1 MSFLL
6 KESVHQSLIETLY
19 NEIISNRS
27 IYYYFIG
34 NILQW
39 ENELVPG
46 IPLDTAAYEKYTR
59 DGIISVKR
67 INLRDVSLVVPR
79 RDWSSNVVYDQYDDY
94 SSSVLSNSGS
104 PSLKN
109 SNFYVL
115 SSNYNVYKCL
125 YNNEGANSTIEPS
138 ETDFTPINTSDGYIW
153 KYMYSIPLANR
164 NKFLTY
170 DYMPVQRA
178 INLGYYANGEISSV
192 VILEGGSGYN
202 NNTAT
207 TLSVTGNFNSG
218 NGNVLANI
226 TPVINQSGEIID
238 TVITN
243 PGYNYQY
250 ATISINDTQG
260 TGTSL
265 YKGLGNVK
273 ILSVGSGYITNA
285 IINTTATIATTGAV
299 QPTSNAKANLIFSQN
314 SLVDVVIVNPGSGYS
329 SNVISNTSITIL
341 TTGSY
346 QPTSNATANLFFNS
360 KAILKPI
367 LYEGRIESIVI
378 EDPGTGYSTNLT
390 TSVSVI
396 GDGVGAVLTPY
407 INSVGQVED
416 IIIESRGYG
425 YTSAELFI
433 SGPGS
438 GANAI
443 TNLSQYTDLETIQ
456 SIVEVTAIDGSV
468 NAIRINDG
476 GDSFSH
482 ANISLLG
489 DGVGFAGNVV
499 VFNNSISKI
508 TIDSPGSGYT
518 FGNVI
523 ITGDGANSNL
533 TAIIS
538 PPGGH
543 GKDAVTELFCD
554 AIMMTSTINNDLN
567 HGYYIGNDYRQF
579 GIIKDLKKYNSG
591 LLFDNVIGSA
601 CFLVSSS
608 SGFTNLERDDVLY
621 SNVNGVLR
629 YFEVVEVPALTKALL
644 LNKNNYTITT
654 GDILTGVNSGQS
666 YTISYV
672 DKTPDINKSS
682 GRLLYIDNR
691 TAVSHTEQQL
701 VTLRTVIRL

>member
-46 IPLDTAAYEKYTR
+46 TPLDTAAYEKYTR

-94 SSSVLSNSGS
+94 SSSVLSNSGAS
-104 PSLKN
+104 SLKN

-125 YNNEGANSTIEPS
+125 YNNESANSTIEPT

-164 NKFLTY
+164 NKFLTS

-192 VILEGGSGYN
+192 VILEGGSGYF
-202 NNTAT
+202 NNTST
-207 TLSVTGNFNSG
+207 TLSVLGSFNSG
-218 NGNVLANI
+218 NGNAIANLS
-226 TPVINQSGEIID
+226 PVINQSGEIID
-238 TVITN
+238 VIINN
-243 PGYNYQY
+243 PGSNYKF
-250 ATISINDTQG
+250 ATITIGDTQG

-273 ILSVGSGYITNA
+273 ILSVGGGYTSNVIS
-285 IINTTATIATTGAV
+285 NTTAIISTTGAI
-299 QPTSNAKANLIFSQN
+299 QPTSNASANLIFSQN
-314 SLVDVVIVNPGSGYS
+314 TLVDIVIVNPGSGYS
-329 SNVISNTSITIL
+329 SNVVSNTSITIT
-341 TTGSY
+341 TTGSL
-346 QPTSNATANLFFNS
+346 QPTANATARLFFNS
-360 KAILKPI
+360 TAILKPI
-367 LYEGRIESIVI
+367 LYEGRIESVVI
-378 EDPGTGYSTNLT
+378 EDPGTRYSSNLT

-396 GDGVGAVLTPY
+396 GDGTGAVLTPY
-407 INSVGQVED
+407 INSLGQVED
-416 IIIESRGYG
+416 IIIESRGFG
-425 YTSAELFI
+425 YTSADLFI

-482 ANISLLG
+482 ANITLSG
-489 DGVGFAGNVV
+489 DGIGFAGNVV
-499 VFNNSISKI
+499 IFNNTISKI

-518 FGNVI
+518 FANVI

-533 TAIIS
+533 TAVIS

-543 GKDAVTELFCD
+543 GKDAVSELFCD
-554 AIMMTSTINNDLN
+554 AIMLTSSINNDLN

-579 GIIKDLKKYNSG
+579 GILKDLKKYNSG
-591 LLFDNVIGSA
+591 LLFDNVIGSS
-601 CFLVSSS
+601 CFLVTCS

-629 YFEVVEVPALTKALL
+629 YFEVVEVPSLTKALL
-644 LNKNNYTITT
+644 
-654 GDILTGVNSGQS
+654 S
-666 YTISYV
+666 
-672 DKTPDINKSS
+672 
-682 GRLLYIDNR
+682 
-691 TAVSHTEQQL
+691 
-701 VTLRTVIRL
+701 